1 MTLETVRIDVWLWA
15 ARFFKTRSL
24 AKAAIEGGKI
34 EVDGLAVKP
43 SRAIRGGEKIAIS
56 RGEEKMDV
64 FVHGLSD
71 TRGSATVAQALYRET
86 DESVVARE
94 AARALR
100 AANRAGYR
108 APEQRP
114 DKRARKAILDLDR
127 DSDL

>member
-43 SRAIRGGEKIAIS
+43 SRALRGGEKVTVS
-56 RGEEKMDV
+56 RGEETMDV

-71 TRGSATVAQALYRET
+71 TRGSATVAQTLYRET
-86 DESVVARE
+86 EESAVARE

-108 APEQRP
+108 APPERP
-114 DKRARKAILDLDR
+114 DKRARRALIDLDR
-127 DSDL
+127 ESDS

>member
-1 MTLETVRIDVWLWA
+1 MTLEAVRLDVWLWA

-43 SRAIRGGEKIAIS
+43 SRALRGGEKVAIS
-56 RGEEKMDV
+56 RGEERFDV

-71 TRGSATVAQALYRET
+71 TRGSATVAQPLYRET
-86 DESVVARE
+86 EESIVARE

-108 APEQRP
+108 APPEKP
-114 DKRARKAILDLDR
+114 DKRARRALIDLDR
-127 DSDL
+127 ERDE